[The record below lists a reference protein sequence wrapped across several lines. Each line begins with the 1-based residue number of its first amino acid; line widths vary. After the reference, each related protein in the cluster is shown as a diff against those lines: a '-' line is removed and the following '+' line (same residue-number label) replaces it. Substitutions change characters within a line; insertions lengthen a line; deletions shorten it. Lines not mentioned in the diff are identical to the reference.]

1 MTSGKNKMDNNLE
14 DQFISMQAL
23 NDELSSHL
31 TKIMSDMK
39 KRDSESTKMS
49 SDKEKIKKI
58 LTQTMSQKH
67 NYL

>member
-31 TKIMSDMK
+31 TKIISDMK
-39 KRDSESTKMS
+39 KRYSESTKMS
-49 SDKEKIKKI
+49 SDKEKSRKYS
-58 LTQTMSQKH
+58 LRQ
-67 NYL
+67 